1 MLNFIHSKRTIRLI
15 SNNMHELQQILLKK
29 LPRLGE
35 LTFWC
40 EVFLRAKDTA
50 FAFKAR
56 FIDEWRYLVLWSD
69 KYLNVPKNKYTK
81 EILGHPFTHADLL
94 EALGEDWAIQSGWQ
108 LWKYEKTDTGWWWTF
123 VSPTWEEYPCLP
135 DDISDL
141 SLPEYEE
148 TRKQLI
154 QLLTK

>member
-1 MLNFIHSKRTIRLI
+1 
-15 SNNMHELQQILLKK
+15 MHELQSLLLQK

-81 EILGHPFTHADLL
+81 EILGHPFTHADIL
-94 EALGEDWAIQSGWQ
+94 EVLGDDWAMTGD
-108 LWKYEKTDTGWWWTF
+108 YELLKRN
-123 VSPTWEEYPCLP
+123 EENLYEWNIFPPIKLP
-135 DDISDL
+135 QNLKDL
-141 SLPEYEE
+141 NKPEYKE
-148 TRKQLI
+148 TCERLI
-154 QLLTK
+154 SLIK